1 MQNIKYKDHCF
12 PPQHLLLDF
21 CPFLSFIKTFFSV
34 SGLCCIFWA
43 NDSLEGIYF
52 SVPAFIPGLSFIYI
66 WLSSILF
73 RVDSVKR
80 VNIYSTFVPFF
91 AEVSMKGIFLY
102 LAKRRPS
109 SKATFLLNY
118 NKNYSACLSDL
129 FPTRIK
135 LRQVGPLDWA
145 SYSHFA
151 IWLKLYR
158 LEIS

>member
-1 MQNIKYKDHCF
+1 
-12 PPQHLLLDF
+12 
-21 CPFLSFIKTFFSV
+21 
-34 SGLCCIFWA
+34 
-43 NDSLEGIYF
+43 
-52 SVPAFIPGLSFIYI
+52 
-66 WLSSILF
+66 LSSILF

-135 LRQVGPLDWA
+135 LRQVGPLD
-145 SYSHFA
+145 
-151 IWLKLYR
+151 
-158 LEIS
+158 